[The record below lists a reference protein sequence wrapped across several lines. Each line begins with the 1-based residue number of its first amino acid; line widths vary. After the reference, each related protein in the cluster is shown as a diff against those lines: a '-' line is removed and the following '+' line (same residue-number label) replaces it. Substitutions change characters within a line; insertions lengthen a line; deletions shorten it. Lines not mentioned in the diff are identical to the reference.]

1 MSRSHQRSQ
10 PEPKPEPADVTLGP
24 LGVPALQLQQTM
36 WQIMSHGTG
45 FHTRTGNAALSSS
58 WDVLLTAST
67 QLVAADGLAVS
78 IRTALP
84 LHLVRRALLRLVRW
98 CGRRW
103 GSSGD
108 DGAGARLTG
117 SCSLLENNDV
127 TFSSNTS
134 SRHRR
139 KKRLR
144 PRPATTMSAMATI
157 RGPPRGLRNHG
168 QTCFLN
174 SVLQA
179 LASSDPFLRYLE
191 DLVERSWRLHEL
203 RYRLGEGTHQ
213 YDDNDDD
220 DDDDDEQTVSELV
233 RDILLYV
240 NGADQRPDQYHTQRM
255 ASVKVKELLRR
266 VGTAHAQ
273 FRPRSG
279 GGLAHVGTEQQ
290 DAQELLQAL
299 VGMIEA
305 ESAVTAG
312 GATLSG
318 ALAAGYNGIGH
329 ESTTMISVVSACQ
342 SEIVESRGECNH
354 RSDPVDPV
362 GNEKSQMPDGDD
374 VLTLSDWLRQ
384 VDEVQTDMDESVAQ
398 TTACEP
404 QTGVVGVSDPSSPL
418 SQKEEKKSEDDE
430 SLSIGLQDA
439 TCLLME
445 KTPQRSAE
453 NTKEGVRIKTAGIS
467 PLTGWTGS
475 VLQCLRCNHVRP
487 LTNTPFLE
495 IPIIPTAIGVT
506 GMNPVSPLPA
516 CSLYDCLRDFS
527 KSERVQDV
535 ECQSCSVGVELSS
548 LEDEIKMLKSA
559 IDSVARRSGKVKFG
573 AEGLVRELHGLE
585 MRRLFLQSADLD
597 QDDNIRNCLEQGF
610 LGIITEGSNSLLPPP
625 TRGPAKKCII
635 ISRPPTVLCF
645 HIQRRYYD
653 AATDRMVKSAQIV
666 AFPQII
672 DIAPFCAYSS
682 KGSSMTYKL
691 MSIIEHRGSAHGG
704 HYVTYR
710 RNRSGDTSSWFIVSD
725 DNVTAISWEEVRRS
739 QAYMLIYEA
748 VPC

>member
-10 PEPKPEPADVTLGP
+10 PKPKPKPESADVT

-36 WQIMSHGTG
+36 WQIMSHATG
-45 FHTRTGNAALSSS
+45 FHTSARTGNNVALSSSSFSSS

-67 QLVAADGLAVS
+67 QLLAFDGLAVS

-84 LHLVRRALLRLVRW
+84 LHLFRRVLHKLVRW
-98 CGRRW
+98 YSRRQT
-103 GSSGD
+103 
-108 DGAGARLTG
+108 AN
-117 SCSLLENNDV
+117 CSLLENNDV
-127 TFSSNTS
+127 PFSGS

-139 KKRLR
+139 KRRLR
-144 PRPATTMSAMATI
+144 PRPATTMSATGTI

-179 LASSDPFLRYLE
+179 LASSDPFLQYLE
-191 DLVERSWRLHEL
+191 DVVDRSWRLHEL
-203 RYRLGEGTHQ
+203 RYRLGDGAND

-220 DDDDDEQTVSELV
+220 DDDDDDDEQPVSELV
-233 RDILLYV
+233 REILLHV
-240 NGADQRPDQYHTQRM
+240 NGADQHPDQYHMQRM
-255 ASVKVKELLRR
+255 SSLKVKELLRR
-266 VGTAHAQ
+266 VGKAHAQ

-318 ALAAGYNGIGH
+318 ALAAGYNGNGQ
-329 ESTTMISVVSACQ
+329 ESSTMISVVSACQ
-342 SEIVESRGECNH
+342 SSEIVEGGSNH
-354 RSDPVDPV
+354 RSDPV

-374 VLTLSDWLRQ
+374 ILTLSDWLRQ
-384 VDEVQTDMDESVAQ
+384 VDEVQMDMGESVAP

-404 QTGVVGVSDPSSPL
+404 QTGVLGASDPSSPL

-430 SLSIGLQDA
+430 ILSIGLQDA
-439 TCLLME
+439 TPLLME
-445 KTPQRSAE
+445 KTAHGSAE
-453 NTKEGVRIKTAGIS
+453 NTKEDVEIKTAGVS

-495 IPIIPTAIGVT
+495 IPIIPTAIGVP
-506 GMNPVSPLPA
+506 GMNPASPLPA

-527 KSERVQDV
+527 RSERLQDV
-535 ECQSCSVGVELSS
+535 ECQSCSVGVELRS
-548 LEDEIKMLKSA
+548 LEDEIILLKGA
-559 IDSVARRSGKVKFG
+559 IDSVARRSGKVKSG
-573 AEGLVRELHGLE
+573 AEGLVQELRGLE
-585 MRRLFLQSADLD
+585 RRRLFLQSADLD
-597 QDDNIRNCLEQGF
+597 QDDSTRKCQDQGF
-610 LGIITEGSNSLLPPP
+610 LGIETEESNALLPPP

-635 ISRPPTVLCF
+635 ISRPPAVLCF

-653 AATDRMVKSAQIV
+653 AANDRMVKSAQIV
-666 AFPQII
+666 AFQQTI
-672 DIAPFCAYSS
+672 DISPFCPFSF
-682 KGSSMTYKL
+682 KGSSMSYKL

-710 RNRSGDTSSWFIVSD
+710 RNRSGDTSTWFIVSD

-748 VPC
+748 VQC

>member
-1 MSRSHQRSQ
+1 MSRSYQRSR
-10 PEPKPEPADVTLGP
+10 PEPEPEPADVT
-24 LGVPALQLQQTM
+24 LGVPALQLQQTTM
-36 WQIMSHGTG
+36 WQIMSHATG
-45 FHTRTGNAALSSS
+45 LHARTGNVALSPFSSSSS
-58 WDVLLTAST
+58 WNVLLAAST
-67 QLVAADGLAVS
+67 QLMAADGLAVS

-103 GSSGD
+103 IHVSTSDDRATLTTSS
-108 DGAGARLTG
+108 
-117 SCSLLENNDV
+117 SLLENNGVNDAS
-127 TFSSNTS
+127 FSS

-139 KKRLR
+139 KRRLR
-144 PRPATTMSAMATI
+144 PRPVTTMSAKATI
-157 RGPPRGLRNHG
+157 HRPPRGLRNHG

-191 DLVERSWRLHEL
+191 DVVDRSWRLHEL
-203 RYRLGEGTHQ
+203 CYRLGEGASDSDDND
-213 YDDNDDD
+213 YDDND
-220 DDDDDEQTVSELV
+220 EQSVSELV
-233 RDILLYV
+233 LDILLYV
-240 NGADQRPDQYHTQRM
+240 NGADQHPDQCQMQRM
-255 ASVKVKELLRR
+255 ASLKVKELLRR
-266 VGTAHAQ
+266 VGLAHAQ

-305 ESAVTAG
+305 ESAVISG
-312 GATLSG
+312 GATSSG
-318 ALAAGYNGIGH
+318 TLAASYDDNGD
-329 ESTTMISVVSACQ
+329 ESSTMISVVSACQ
-342 SEIVESRGECNH
+342 SKIGESRGECNH
-354 RSDPVDPV
+354 RSDRVENDTS
-362 GNEKSQMPDGDD
+362 KSQMPDGDD
-374 VLTLSDWLRQ
+374 ILTLSDWLRQ
-384 VDEVQTDMDESVAQ
+384 ADVCLAPK
-398 TTACEP
+398 TACEP
-404 QTGVVGVSDPSSPL
+404 QTAVVGVSDASSPL

-430 SLSIGLQDA
+430 ILSIGLQDA
-439 TCLLME
+439 TSLLVE
-445 KTPQRSAE
+445 KTLQRSE
-453 NTKEGVRIKTAGIS
+453 NAKEDVVIKKAGVL
-467 PLTGWTGS
+467 PLSGWTGS

-495 IPIIPTAIGVT
+495 IPIIPAAIGVP
-506 GMNPVSPLPA
+506 GMNPASPLPA

-548 LEDEIKMLKSA
+548 LEDEIMLLKGA
-559 IDSVARRSGKVKFG
+559 IDSVARRSGKVKSA

-597 QDDNIRNCLEQGF
+597 QDDNIRKCQDQGF
-610 LGIITEGSNSLLPPP
+610 LGIETEGSNSLLPPP

-635 ISRPPTVLCF
+635 ISRPPDVLCF

-666 AFPQII
+666 AFSQII

-682 KGSSMTYKL
+682 KGSSMTYRL

-710 RNRSGDTSSWFIVSD
+710 RNRSGDASSWFVVSD

-748 VPC
+748 VP